1 MSYYMTHI
9 LCALKS
15 SSFWQNISIS
25 LENLQIGLVTRRAI
39 ADRLEAMSVFRS
51 QSALRILVQNEHEHG
66 SLLLKRHI

>member
-25 LENLQIGLVTRRAI
+25 LENLQIGQVTRRAI
-39 ADRLEAMSVFRS
+39 ADRLEWPYSNFWS
-51 QSALRILVQNEHEHG
+51 KSALRILVQKEHEH
-66 SLLLKRHI
+66 